1 MWLCASMIKVKV
13 SSARP
18 TGFDPAISALT
29 GR

>member
-1 MWLCASMIKVKV
+1 MKEV
-13 SSARP
+13 SSRETPFWPARP